1 MSSLRKHPKSK
12 FWFAIF
18 WLPDGRKTTRSTKS
32 TDRREAQRIA
42 DKYEDASQLAANGR
56 LSESQA
62 RKVIS
67 DILQIQSGQGI
78 ASSITTDYVAGWLK
92 RKELE
97 TATGTFER
105 YAYVAKAFL
114 ESLGAKA
121 KRELPQIT
129 IGEIVSFRDSL
140 AKSRS
145 IGSTNLSLK
154 VVRII
159 FADAVRDGLVSE
171 TVATKVSILNDRKEK
186 LERRPFTLEELA
198 RILDVATIEWQ
209 GIILFG
215 FYAGQKLGD
224 LAGLTWANINLQKRE
239 LFLTTQKT
247 GRLQTLP
254 LAKAL
259 IGYLEA
265 LPVTDKPDAPL
276 FPECHASLERTGK
289 TSTLSNQFYNILA
302 SAGLAPA
309 RSHQSIGKGRNAVRK
324 LGGLSFHCLR
334 HTSNSIFE
342 SLVGSITP

>member
-1 MSSLRKHPKSK
+1 MVLVWPLAWLRKHPQSK
-12 FWFAIF
+12 FWSAIF
-18 WLPDGRKTTRSTKS
+18 SLPEGRKTTRSSRTS
-32 TDRREAQRIA
+32 DRREAQRIA
-42 DKYEDASQLAANGR
+42 DKYE
-56 LSESQA
+56 
-62 RKVIS
+62 
-67 DILQIQSGQGI
+67 
-78 ASSITTDYVAGWLK
+78 
-92 RKELE
+92 
-97 TATGTFER
+97 
-105 YAYVAKAFL
+105 VAKAFL

-121 KRELPQIT
+121 KRELAQIT
-129 IGEIVSFRDSL
+129 MGEIVSFRDSL

-171 TVATKVSILNDRKEK
+171 NVATKVSILKDRKEK

-215 FYAGQKLGD
+215 FYAGQRLGD

-247 GRLQTLP
+247 GRRQTLP

-309 RSHQSIGKGRNAVRK
+309 RSHQSTGKGRNVVRK

-334 HTSNSIFE
+334 HTSNSILKSAGIPE
-342 SLVGSITP
+342 SVVREFVGHDSQAISDNHTHVGKKSLRQAADALPDLATKLKATSKS